1 MVGDIMVSDK
11 MVLKNC
17 SGSGIRVHRGSL
29 EVKYNMWG
37 GVCNW
42 NLNYMETDS
51 GVWVAPPHPTIT
63 DHFVADHYVVD
74 HFVVP

>member
-1 MVGDIMVSDK
+1 
-11 MVLKNC
+11 
-17 SGSGIRVHRGSL
+17 
-29 EVKYNMWG
+29 MWS

-74 HFVVP
+74 HLDLILLLFVFF